1 MPSKTEEYLALAQRT
16 ANGLTRYW
24 ESWTDYLTTA
34 SRLYKYPF
42 ADQLM
47 SYAQRPDATACADFD
62 IWNTRMNRYVR
73 RGAKGIALL
82 DESSGFPRLHYVFD
96 VSDTGV
102 RRNSRD
108 PEVWQ
113 LGPDLVQPVSEMLS
127 KTYGISGERVSQ
139 QLADVAGKLVADY
152 WDNNGEDIRA
162 IVDGSLLMDYDE
174 AGVEMQFK
182 SAAAISVTY
191 TLLER
196 CGFEPTGWFDKGD
209 FQAIYNFSTPD
220 AVFALGAAVS
230 DMSREVLRNI
240 ERTVKTTIRRRNAE
254 RSQYEYEQQERDLLD
269 RRGLPAPEPDF
280 EPAPEAAGQVR
291 QTAPDVPD
299 EPSPG
304 AVQHDAPEREPVPAP
319 DGSGADSREPDAA
332 DHGAASETDPG
343 PGQSAEPTDVGAAH
357 EQSESAGRGTGDDG
371 ADLQLS
377 FLDANIPTE
386 AQQIEEIDRA
396 ESKKMPSAFVLS
408 QAEIENEL
416 RKHGSGFAGG
426 KQRIMAL
433 YQTQPDRKLRAKALA
448 KEYGIG
454 GHSHDFLDG
463 SRGFVNHDWKGLE
476 FDHYPDYQKINL
488 KWAQVEKYIA
498 LMIQSD
504 RYLTDE
510 EKEQCTTV
518 QEENGYKVGDDVM
531 VDLPTGTIEGTI
543 SLALNPMGSIQKL
556 KPIIRSQ
563 AAYAPP
569 EVVDGKPPIYPYTPI
584 KSSFEDAGSVE
595 EMMVYTELQSA
606 VHAMIQRLEYSFTF
620 NPTLLTIPKRKQQV
634 AEILEEAEKYIW
646 RIKEEMRCA

>member
-1 MPSKTEEYLALAQRT
+1 
-16 ANGLTRYW
+16 
-24 ESWTDYLTTA
+24 
-34 SRLYKYPF
+34 
-42 ADQLM
+42 
-47 SYAQRPDATACADFD
+47 
-62 IWNTRMNRYVR
+62 
-73 RGAKGIALL
+73 
-82 DESSGFPRLHYVFD
+82 
-96 VSDTGV
+96 
-102 RRNSRD
+102 
-108 PEVWQ
+108 
-113 LGPDLVQPVSEMLS
+113 
-127 KTYGISGERVSQ
+127 
-139 QLADVAGKLVADY
+139 
-152 WDNNGEDIRA
+152 
-162 IVDGSLLMDYDE
+162 
-174 AGVEMQFK
+174 
-182 SAAAISVTY
+182 
-191 TLLER
+191 
-196 CGFEPTGWFDKGD
+196 
-209 FQAIYNFSTPD
+209 
-220 AVFALGAAVS
+220 
-230 DMSREVLRNI
+230 
-240 ERTVKTTIRRRNAE
+240 
-254 RSQYEYEQQERDLLD
+254 
-269 RRGLPAPEPDF
+269 
-280 EPAPEAAGQVR
+280 
-291 QTAPDVPD
+291 
-299 EPSPG
+299 
-304 AVQHDAPEREPVPAP
+304 
-319 DGSGADSREPDAA
+319 
-332 DHGAASETDPG
+332 
-343 PGQSAEPTDVGAAH
+343 
-357 EQSESAGRGTGDDG
+357 
-371 ADLQLS
+371 
-377 FLDANIPTE
+377 
-386 AQQIEEIDRA
+386 
-396 ESKKMPSAFVLS
+396 MPSAFVLS

-476 FDHYPDYQKINL
+476 FDHYPDHQKITL
-488 KWAQVEKYIA
+488 KWAQVEKYID

-563 AAYAPP
+563 AAYTPP